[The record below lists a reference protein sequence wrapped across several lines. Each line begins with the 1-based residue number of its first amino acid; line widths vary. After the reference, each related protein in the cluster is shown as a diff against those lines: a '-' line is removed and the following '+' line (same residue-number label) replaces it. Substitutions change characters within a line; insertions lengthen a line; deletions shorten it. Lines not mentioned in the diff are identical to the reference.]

1 MKKVFYKFSFT
12 CFLSVFSSIIFA
24 KNVDFKLDSVPLPKA
39 IYMIYDEVLERPYM
53 LSPRLVQ
60 DTRLISFK
68 VTQKDDFNQFIM
80 RYFKNLNVKVY
91 TKNGVDYLD
100 YVEPTVTRQSF
111 VYTPVYRNAEYLA
124 GLIKYNVP
132 GENNFSVSAAADK
145 LVYYGTPEEIARVK
159 SVLKSADTKGGEIV
173 VTGYVFEVQTK
184 ETEGSGINLLAK
196 LLSGKLGLSIGIK
209 QNYEN
214 FITINAGNLDA
225 MIELFKTDTRF
236 QVVSSPT
243 LRVKSG
249 SVGNF
254 SVGSD
259 VPVLGNVTYDKD
271 GRPVQSI
278 EYRSSGV
285 IFNIEPVVKKNSI
298 DLKIQQQLSNFVKTE
313 TGVNST
319 PTLIKRDL
327 VTDVSLKSG
336 DVVVLGG
343 LAQNKLNGTNT
354 GFSFLPDGWFTGKS
368 NSNEKT
374 DIVILL
380 QVKTI
385 E

>member
-12 CFLSVFSSIIFA
+12 CFLSVFSLSIFA

-39 IYMIYDEVLERPYM
+39 IYMIYDEILERPYM

-68 VTQKDDFNQFIM
+68 VTEKDDFNQFIM
-80 RYFKNLNVKVY
+80 RYFNNLNVKVY

-111 VYTPVYRNAEYLA
+111 VYTPVYRNAHYLA
-124 GLIKYNVP
+124 DLLKYNIV
-132 GENNFSVSAAADK
+132 GENNFSVTASADK
-145 LVYYGTPEEIARVK
+145 LVYYGTAEEIARVK

-184 ETEGSGINLLAK
+184 ENEGSGINLLAK
-196 LLSGKLGLSIGIK
+196 LLSGKLGLNIGIK

-259 VPVLGNVTYDKD
+259 VPVLTSVVHRD
-271 GRPVQSI
+271 GRDIQSV

-285 IFNIEPVVKKNSI
+285 IFNIEPVVKKNAI

-313 TGVNST
+313 TGVNNT

-327 VTDVSLKSG
+327 VTDVSVKSG
-336 DVVVLGG
+336 DIIVLGG
-343 LAQNKLNGTNT
+343 LAQNKINGTET

-368 NSNEKT
+368 NSKEKT
-374 DIVILL
+374 DIIILL

>member
-1 MKKVFYKFSFT
+1 MKKVFYKFFFT

-39 IYMIYDEVLERPYM
+39 IYMIYDEILERPYM

-68 VTQKDDFNQFIM
+68 VTEKDDFNQFIM
-80 RYFKNLNVKVY
+80 RYFNNLNVKVY
-91 TKNGVDYLD
+91 TKNGIDYLD
-100 YVEPTVTRQSF
+100 YVEPAVTRQSF
-111 VYTPVYRNAEYLA
+111 VYTPVYRNAHYLA
-124 GLIKYNVP
+124 DLLKYNVA
-132 GENNFSVSAAADK
+132 GENNFSVTAAADK
-145 LVYYGTPEEIARVK
+145 LVYYGTAEEIARVK

-184 ETEGSGINLLAK
+184 ENDGSGINLLAK

-259 VPVLGNVTYDKD
+259 VPVLTSIVHKD
-271 GRPVQSI
+271 GRDIQSV

-285 IFNIEPVVKKNSI
+285 IFNIEPVVKKNAI

-313 TGVNST
+313 TGVNNT

-327 VTDVSLKSG
+327 VTDVSVKSG
-336 DVVVLGG
+336 DIIVLGG
-343 LAQNKLNGTNT
+343 LAQNKTNGTET

-368 NSNEKT
+368 NSKEKT
-374 DIVILL
+374 DIIILL
-380 QVKTI
+380 QVKII

>member
-12 CFLSVFSSIIFA
+12 CFLSVFSLSIFA

-39 IYMIYDEVLERPYM
+39 IYMIYDEILERPYM
-53 LSPRLVQ
+53 LSPRLVE

-68 VTQKDDFNQFIM
+68 ITEKDDFNQFIM
-80 RYFKNLNVKVY
+80 RYFNNLNVKVY

-111 VYTPVYRNAEYLA
+111 VYTPVYRNAHYLA
-124 GLIKYNVP
+124 DLLKYNIV
-132 GENNFSVSAAADK
+132 GENNFSVTASADK
-145 LVYYGTPEEIARVK
+145 LVYYGTAEEIARVK

-184 ETEGSGINLLAK
+184 ENEGSGINLLAK

-259 VPVLGNVTYDKD
+259 VPVLTSVVHRD
-271 GRPVQSI
+271 GRDIQSV

-285 IFNIEPVVKKNSI
+285 IFNIEPVVKKNAI

-313 TGVNST
+313 TGVNNT

-327 VTDVSLKSG
+327 VTDVSVKSG
-336 DVVVLGG
+336 DIIVLGG
-343 LAQNKLNGTNT
+343 LAQNKINGTQT

-368 NSNEKT
+368 NSKEKT
-374 DIVILL
+374 DIIILL

>member
-12 CFLSVFSSIIFA
+12 CFLSVFSLSVFA

-39 IYMIYDEVLERPYM
+39 IYMIYDEILERPYM
-53 LSPRLVQ
+53 LSPRLVE

-68 VTQKDDFNQFIM
+68 VTEKDDFNQFIM
-80 RYFKNLNVKVY
+80 RYFNNLNVKVY

-100 YVEPTVTRQSF
+100 YVEPMVTRQSF
-111 VYTPVYRNAEYLA
+111 VYTPVYRNAHYLA
-124 GLIKYNVP
+124 DLLKYNIV
-132 GENNFSVSAAADK
+132 GENNFSVTASADK
-145 LVYYGTPEEIARVK
+145 LVYYGTAEEIARVK

-184 ETEGSGINLLAK
+184 ENEGSGINLLAK

-259 VPVLGNVTYDKD
+259 VPVLTSVVHRD
-271 GRPVQSI
+271 GRDIQSV

-285 IFNIEPVVKKNSI
+285 IFNIEPVVKKNAI

-313 TGVNST
+313 TGVNNT

-327 VTDVSLKSG
+327 VTDVSVKSG
-336 DVVVLGG
+336 DIIVLGG
-343 LAQNKLNGTNT
+343 LAQNKINGTET

-368 NSNEKT
+368 NSKEKT
-374 DIVILL
+374 DIIILL

>member
-1 MKKVFYKFSFT
+1 MKKAFYRFSFT
-12 CFLSVFSSIIFA
+12 CFLSVFSLGIFA
-24 KNVDFKLDSVPLPKA
+24 KHVDFKLDSVPLPKA
-39 IYMIYDEVLERPYM
+39 IYMIYDEILERPYM
-53 LSPRLVQ
+53 LSPRLVE

-68 VTQKDDFNQFIM
+68 VTEKDDFNQFIM
-80 RYFKNLNVKVY
+80 RYFNNLNVKVY

-111 VYTPVYRNAEYLA
+111 VYTPVYRNAHYLA
-124 GLIKYNVP
+124 DLLKYNIA
-132 GENNFSVSAAADK
+132 GENNFSVTASADK
-145 LVYYGTPEEIARVK
+145 LVYYGTAEEISRVK

-184 ETEGSGINLLAK
+184 ENEGSGINLLAK

-259 VPVLGNVTYDKD
+259 VPVLTSVVHRD
-271 GRPVQSI
+271 GRDIQSV

-285 IFNIEPVVKKNSI
+285 IFNIEPVVKKNAI

-313 TGVNST
+313 TGVNNT

-327 VTDVSLKSG
+327 VTDVSVKSG
-336 DVVVLGG
+336 DIIVLGG
-343 LAQNKLNGTNT
+343 LAQNKINGTET

-368 NSNEKT
+368 NSKEKT
-374 DIVILL
+374 DIIILL

>member
-1 MKKVFYKFSFT
+1 MKKAFYRFSFT
-12 CFLSVFSSIIFA
+12 CFLSVFSLGILA
-24 KNVDFKLDSVPLPKA
+24 KHVDFKLDSVPLPKA
-39 IYMIYDEVLERPYM
+39 IYMIYDEILERPYM
-53 LSPRLVQ
+53 LSPRLVE

-68 VTQKDDFNQFIM
+68 VTEKDDFNQFIM
-80 RYFKNLNVKVY
+80 RYFNNLNVKVY

-111 VYTPVYRNAEYLA
+111 VYTPVYRNAHYLA
-124 GLIKYNVP
+124 DLLKYNIA
-132 GENNFSVSAAADK
+132 GENNFSVTASADK
-145 LVYYGTPEEIARVK
+145 LVYYGTAEEIARVK

-184 ETEGSGINLLAK
+184 ENEGSGINLLAK

-259 VPVLGNVTYDKD
+259 VPVLTSVVHRD
-271 GRPVQSI
+271 GRDIQSV

-285 IFNIEPVVKKNSI
+285 IFNIEPVVKKNAI

-313 TGVNST
+313 TGVNNT

-327 VTDVSLKSG
+327 VTDVSVKSG
-336 DVVVLGG
+336 DIIVLGG
-343 LAQNKLNGTNT
+343 LAQNKINGTET

-368 NSNEKT
+368 NSKEKT
-374 DIVILL
+374 DIIILL

>member
-1 MKKVFYKFSFT
+1 MKKVFYKFGFSY
-12 CFLSVFSSIIFA
+12 FLSVFSLTVFA
-24 KNVDFKLDSVPLPKA
+24 KNVDFKLDAVPLPRA
-39 IYMIYDEVLERPYM
+39 IYMIYDEILERPYM

-68 VTQKDDFNQFIM
+68 VTEKDDFNQFIM
-80 RYFKNLNVKVY
+80 RYFNNLNVKVY
-91 TKNGVDYLD
+91 TKNGIDYLD
-100 YVEPTVTRQSF
+100 YVEPAVTRQSF
-111 VYTPVYRNAEYLA
+111 VYTPVYRNAHYLA
-124 GLIKYNVP
+124 DLLKYNVA
-132 GENNFSVSAAADK
+132 GENNFSVTASADK
-145 LVYYGTPEEIARVK
+145 LVYYGTAEEIARVK

-184 ETEGSGINLLAK
+184 ETDGSGINLLAK
-196 LLSGKLGLSIGIK
+196 LLSGKLGISIGFK

-259 VPVLGNVTYDKD
+259 VPVLTSVVHKD
-271 GRPVQSI
+271 GRDIQSV

-285 IFNIEPVVKKNSI
+285 IFNIEPVVKKNAI

-313 TGVNST
+313 TGVNNT

-327 VTDVSLKSG
+327 VTDVSVKSG
-336 DVVVLGG
+336 DIIVLGG
-343 LAQNKLNGTNT
+343 LAQNKINGTET

-368 NSNEKT
+368 NSKEKT
-374 DIVILL
+374 DIIILL

>member
-1 MKKVFYKFSFT
+1 MKNLFYKFSFT
-12 CFLSVFSSIIFA
+12 CFLSVFSLSIFA

-39 IYMIYDEVLERPYM
+39 IYMIYDEILERPYM
-53 LSPRLVQ
+53 LSPRLVE

-68 VTQKDDFNQFIM
+68 VTEKDDFNQFIM
-80 RYFKNLNVKVY
+80 RYFNNLNVKVY

-111 VYTPVYRNAEYLA
+111 VYTPVYRNAHYLA
-124 GLIKYNVP
+124 DLLKYNIV
-132 GENNFSVSAAADK
+132 GENNFSVTASADK
-145 LVYYGTPEEIARVK
+145 LVYYGTAEEIARVK

-184 ETEGSGINLLAK
+184 ETDGSGINLLAK
-196 LLSGKLGLSIGIK
+196 LLSGKLGISIGFK

-259 VPVLGNVTYDKD
+259 VPVLTSVVHRD
-271 GRPVQSI
+271 GRDIQSV

-285 IFNIEPVVKKNSI
+285 IFNIEPVVKKNAI

-313 TGVNST
+313 TGVNNT

-327 VTDVSLKSG
+327 VTDVSVKSG
-336 DVVVLGG
+336 DIIVLGG
-343 LAQNKLNGTNT
+343 LAQNKINGTET

-368 NSNEKT
+368 NSKEKT
-374 DIVILL
+374 DIIILL
-380 QVKTI
+380 QVKAI
-385 E
+385 D